1 MDYLNLFLNYL
12 VSSKGLS
19 KNTIES
25 YSRDLVKLKTFSN
38 PKTLLDLAT
47 EDLEKYINYLS
58 QTLSRRT
65 ISRNIS
71 SIKHF
76 YDFLQLESILK
87 YNPSTLIE
95 HGKQN
100 EILPKFLTEDEIINM
115 LKVVKLDR
123 SDFGIQFNCMVQLLY
138 ATGMRVSELVEL
150 EMDAIEKEYS
160 SSNNTKFTLKEFIK
174 IKGKGN
180 KERIVPINYNSI
192 TALTEYLKLRDLL
205 LNNDYSKWLFTTKTK
220 FIKTKERKIVLNSD
234 KKDNHISRQVFAI
247 NLKELA
253 IKSEIDPE
261 KISPHV
267 IRHSVATHLLK
278 NGADIKIIQE
288 ILGHSDISTTQI
300 YTHIISDKLI
310 NTVKRLH
317 PLRDLIKSSIS
328 NKAKQLKLKNKL
340 LEKRVIKRKHKL
352 FD

>member
-12 VSSKGLS
+12 VSSEGLS

-25 YSRDLVKLKTFSN
+25 YSRDLTKLKTFYTI
-38 PKTLLDLAT
+38 KMLQDLTT
-47 EDLEKYINYLS
+47 EDLENYINFLS
-58 QTLSRRT
+58 KTLARRT

-76 YDFLQLESILK
+76 YDFLQLEGILK

-115 LKVVKLDR
+115 LKVVKLDK

-150 EMDAIEKEYS
+150 EMDSIEKEYS
-160 SSNNTKFTLKEFIK
+160 STNSTKFTLKEFIK

-180 KERIVPINYNSI
+180 KERIVPINYNS
-192 TALTEYLKLRDLL
+192 TSALTEYLKLRDLL
-205 LNNDYSKWLFTTKTK
+205 LNNDYSKWLFTTKIK
-220 FIKTKERKIVLNSD
+220 FVKAKERKILLKND
-234 KKDNHISRQVFAI
+234 KKDNHISRQVFAL

-253 IKSEIDPE
+253 IKSNIDPE

-317 PLRDLIKSSIS
+317 PLKDLIKSSIS

-340 LEKRVIKRKHKL
+340 LEKRIIKRKK
-352 FD
+352 